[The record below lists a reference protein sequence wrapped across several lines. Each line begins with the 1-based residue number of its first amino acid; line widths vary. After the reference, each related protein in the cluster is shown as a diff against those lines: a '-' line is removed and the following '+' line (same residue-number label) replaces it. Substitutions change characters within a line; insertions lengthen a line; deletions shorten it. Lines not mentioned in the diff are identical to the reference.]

1 MHAPHY
7 ARLAIALALFT
18 VAGCYKGDPEPVV
31 SLGGG
36 SSSMTAKASST
47 ATSPGNIATT
57 PATITLQ
64 TTTSPRDSGLLGY
77 LLPKFREQTGIDV
90 KVIAVGSGIALE
102 NARRGD
108 GDVVVAHSP
117 EAEQKFMDDGFGV
130 SRRPLMENDFLIVGP
145 EADPA
150 TATVKGVGAASVSFS
165 KIAAAKAPF
174 ISRADDSGTHV
185 IEKAIWKAAGIDPAG
200 DWYIKAGVGM
210 ADALRMADEKQAY
223 ILTDSG
229 TFLAQKSKLKLV
241 SLGISDGMLVNKYS
255 VIVVSSKKHPALH
268 ETEATKFADWLTSP
282 EGKKLIDEFGKE
294 KYGLSLFHAAK

>member
-1 MHAPHY
+1 MHAHRY
-7 ARLAIALALFT
+7 ARFAMALAILASG
-18 VAGCYKGDPEPVV
+18 GCYSHSESTVTSG
-31 SLGGG
+31 SGTG
-36 SSSMTAKASST
+36 SSTGSS
-47 ATSPGNIATT
+47 AAAPKATT

-77 LLPKFREQTGIDV
+77 LLPKFREQTGIEV

-117 EAEQKFMDDGFGV
+117 EAEQKFIDDGFGA
-130 SRRPLMENDFLIVGP
+130 SRRPLMENDFLVVGP

-150 TATVKGVGAASVSFS
+150 KVKGMTSAAESFRTIS
-165 KIAAAKAPF
+165 AAKSIF
-174 ISRADDSGTHV
+174 VSRADESGTHV
-185 IEKAIWKAAGIDPAG
+185 KEKAVWKAAEVVPTGE
-200 DWYIKAGVGM
+200 WYIKAGIGM

-223 ILTDSG
+223 LLTDRG
-229 TFLAQKSKLKLV
+229 TYLSQKDKLKLV
-241 SLGISDGMLVNKYS
+241 PLVEGDPILLNKYS

-268 ETEATKFADWLTSP
+268 EAEATKFADWLTSP

-294 KYGLSLFHAAK
+294 KYGVSLFRAAK